1 MLLNATFIKTDMKY
15 LLIIIATYLLNVVMC
30 WITGNMGFVESMF
43 SVEVLWVMIVI
54 GWIPVFMYNILKNVK
69 TN

>member
-1 MLLNATFIKTDMKY
+1 MKY

-54 GWIPVFMYNILKNVK
+54 GWIPVLMYNVLKNYEQHI
-69 TN
+69 

>member
-1 MLLNATFIKTDMKY
+1 MKY

-30 WITGNMGFVESMF
+30 WITGNMSFVESMF

-54 GWIPVFMYNILKNVK
+54 GWIPVLMYNVLKNVK

>member
-1 MLLNATFIKTDMKY
+1 MKY

-30 WITGNMGFVESMF
+30 WITGNMSFVESMF

-54 GWIPVFMYNILKNVK
+54 GWIPAAVTKMVQDVVENGGL
-69 TN
+69 

>member
-1 MLLNATFIKTDMKY
+1 MKY

-30 WITGNMGFVESMF
+30 WITGNMSFVESMF

-54 GWIPVFMYNILKNVK
+54 GWIPVLMYNVLKNYEQHI
-69 TN
+69 

>member
-1 MLLNATFIKTDMKY
+1 MKY

-30 WITGNMGFVESMF
+30 WITGNMSFFESMF

-54 GWIPVFMYNILKNVK
+54 GWIPATVTKIVQDVAENGGL
-69 TN
+69 

>member
-1 MLLNATFIKTDMKY
+1 MKY

-30 WITGNMGFVESMF
+30 WITGNMSFFESMF

-54 GWIPVFMYNILKNVK
+54 GWIPVFMYNVLKNYEQHI
-69 TN
+69 

>member
-1 MLLNATFIKTDMKY
+1 MKY
-15 LLIIIATYLLNVVMC
+15 LLITIVTYLLNVVMC

-54 GWIPVFMYNILKNVK
+54 GWIPVLMYNVLKNVK